1 MVISV
6 RVSDEDGYRMK
17 AYADR
22 EGLTVSALLRN
33 AVQERLENTNDL
45 TEQELEVVRE
55 KTRYNS
61 LKRKQRK
68 KAKNK

>member
-22 EGLTVSALLRN
+22 QGITVSALLRN
-33 AVQERLENTNDL
+33 AVQERLENEHDI
-45 TEQELEVVRE
+45 TERDLEVVRE
-55 KTRYNS
+55 RTRYNS
-61 LKRKQRK
+61 MKRKK
-68 KAKNK
+68 NKAKKK